1 MRLGLVVG
9 ALTALV
15 VQLLPVFIIAGTW
28 VSARNATAGEC
39 GYDGNCVY
47 DGFDTAVKWGWLLVV
62 AVEIGAALLVSA
74 VRVLS
79 ARPDNRSVQRS
90 VLAGLDTICVAVCV
104 GLAALVIVAAQTI
117 LIDHL
122 ANAYAMAQCPG
133 TSGDCSSDTTRAN
146 LVLDWSGAGILVE
159 VVAAVIVG
167 QRLAARRSGRN
178 RPRLEHI
185 TDPTDETTIST
196 PQQRTAGSPSQ

>member
-1 MRLGLVVG
+1 VVS

-15 VQLLPVFIIAGTW
+15 AQLLPIFFIAGTW
-28 VSARNATAGEC
+28 VSARNATGGEC

-62 AVEIGAALLVSA
+62 AVEIGAALLVA
-74 VRVLS
+74 VVRALS
-79 ARPDNRSVQRS
+79 AQPGSRSVQRS
-90 VLAGLDTICVAVCV
+90 ILAAFDTICVAECM
-104 GLAALVIVAAQTI
+104 GLVALIIVAAQTV

-146 LVLDWSGAGILVE
+146 LVLDWSGAAILVE
-159 VVAAVIVG
+159 AVAAVIVG
-167 QRLAARRSGRN
+167 QRLAARPSRRN
-178 RPRLEHI
+178 RARLEHI
-185 TDPTDETTIST
+185 TDPD
-196 PQQRTAGSPSQ
+196 